1 MVVIT
6 LGTGIGGGAVLGGK
20 LYTGLNHAGLEVG
33 HFVLEHNGRPC
44 TCGRKGCFETY
55 CSATALIREMR
66 KAMEQTPESLLW
78 DLAGSPEKVNGKLIF
93 EAYQQ
98 EDPAAC
104 RVVEEFLSYLGDGV
118 VSLVNIFQPEVFC
131 IGGGIAGAGELILG
145 PVRKILDAEDYARGN
160 PLRTRLMKA
169 RLGNDA
175 GLIGAAM
182 LRDFRHG

>member
-1 MVVIT
+1 M
-6 LGTGIGGGAVLGGK
+6 
-20 LYTGLNHAGLEVG
+20 
-33 HFVLEHNGRPC
+33 
-44 TCGRKGCFETY
+44 
-55 CSATALIREMR
+55 
-66 KAMEQTPESLLW
+66 
-78 DLAGSPEKVNGKLIF
+78 
-93 EAYQQ
+93 
-98 EDPAAC
+98 
-104 RVVEEFLSYLGDGV
+104 VEEFLSYLGDGV